1 MSAADGLPQNAAP
14 HAPSPMKNLQLDHS
28 AHRPAAAPLSLRVI
42 AHDLELA
49 ANVGTLFRIAD
60 ALGVER
66 LHLSGTTPHP
76 PDARLRKAARATD
89 AHVAWEHGV
98 DPLATIGALKA
109 AGWRIVSLELTT
121 CSVDVRT
128 LPVAPG
134 DRVCLIVG
142 AEGAGV
148 AQALLDASDATVHI
162 PMRGHNS
169 SMNLASACAIAL
181 FELSRHLGG

>member
-1 MSAADGLPQNAAP
+1 
-14 HAPSPMKNLQLDHS
+14 MKNTQLDH
-28 AHRPAAAPLSLRVI
+28 ARHRPAAAPLPLRVL

-66 LHLSGTTPHP
+66 LHLSGTTPRP
-76 PDARLRKAARATD
+76 PDARLRKAARSTD
-89 AHVAWEHGV
+89 THVAWEHDV
-98 DPLATIGALKA
+98 DPLATLATLRA

-128 LPVAPG
+128 LPVASG
-134 DRVCLIVG
+134 ERLCLVLG
-142 AEGAGV
+142 AENAGV

-162 PMRGHNS
+162 PMRGRNS
-169 SMNLASACAIAL
+169 SMNVASACAIAL
-181 FELSRHLGG
+181 FELSRHLGA

>member
-1 MSAADGLPQNAAP
+1 
-14 HAPSPMKNLQLDHS
+14 MKNTQLDH
-28 AHRPAAAPLSLRVI
+28 ARHRPAAAPLPLRVL

-66 LHLSGTTPHP
+66 LHLSGTTPRP
-76 PDARLRKAARATD
+76 PDARLRKAARSTD
-89 AHVAWEHGV
+89 AHVAWEHGT
-98 DPLATIGALKA
+98 DPLATLAALRA
-109 AGWRIVSLELTT
+109 AGWRIVCLELTT

-134 DRVCLIVG
+134 ERLCLVLG
-142 AEGAGV
+142 AENTGV

-162 PMRGHNS
+162 PMRGRNS
-169 SMNLASACAIAL
+169 SMNVASACAIAL
-181 FELSRHLGG
+181 FELSRHLGA

>member
-1 MSAADGLPQNAAP
+1 
-14 HAPSPMKNLQLDHS
+14 MKNTQLDH
-28 AHRPAAAPLSLRVI
+28 ARHRPAAAPLPLRVL

-66 LHLSGTTPHP
+66 LHLSGTTPRP
-76 PDARLRKAARATD
+76 PDARLRKAARSTD
-89 AHVAWEHGV
+89 AHVAWEHGA
-98 DPLATIGALKA
+98 DPLATLATLRA
-109 AGWRIVSLELTT
+109 TGWRIVSLELTT

-134 DRVCLIVG
+134 ERLCLVLG
-142 AEGAGV
+142 AENAGV

-162 PMRGHNS
+162 PMRGRNS
-169 SMNLASACAIAL
+169 SMNVASACAIAL
-181 FELSRHLGG
+181 FELSRHLGA